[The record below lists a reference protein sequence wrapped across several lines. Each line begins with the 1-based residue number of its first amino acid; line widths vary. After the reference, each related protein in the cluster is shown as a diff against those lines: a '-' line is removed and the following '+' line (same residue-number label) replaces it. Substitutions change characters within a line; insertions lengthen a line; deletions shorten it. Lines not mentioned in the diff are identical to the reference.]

1 MSVKHIPHFS
11 ILALAL
17 LFSGCAEHALQITP
31 HFEKNNEGIAPLG
44 CTIVY
49 EHGNYEYVPSMIT
62 HNPTAKCTALYA
74 YQIQYHNGGT
84 SWDGLNIWNPLLF
97 VGFPMSEESLVVEA
111 KLALKE
117 NNTLIKEFSAV
128 CIANKTRNL
137 FQNAGSSGPRKACL
151 LEIKDNID
159 SQIKH
164 FKKESKY
171 E

>member
-1 MSVKHIPHFS
+1 MIVKPIPHLCIF
-11 ILALAL
+11 ALAFFL
-17 LFSGCAEHALQITP
+17 KGCTGHTLQISP
-31 HFEKNNEGIAPLG
+31 HFEKSNEVTAPLT
-44 CTIVY
+44 CNIVY
-49 EHGNYEYVPSMIT
+49 EHGNPDYVPSMIS
-62 HNPTAKCTALYA
+62 HVPTSNCTAMYA

-111 KLALKE
+111 KLELKE
-117 NNTLIKEFSAV
+117 NNTRIKEFSSV

-151 LEIKDNID
+151 LEIKENID
-159 SQIKH
+159 TQIKH
-164 FKKESKY
+164 FKKESGY